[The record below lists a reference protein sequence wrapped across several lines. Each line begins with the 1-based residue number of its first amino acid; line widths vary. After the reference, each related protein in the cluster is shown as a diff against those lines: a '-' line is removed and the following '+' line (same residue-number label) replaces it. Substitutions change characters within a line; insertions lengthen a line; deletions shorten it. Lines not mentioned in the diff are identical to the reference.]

1 MKGNMSPGKE
11 AVTADGVSVSDWRAS
26 FDQSE
31 TGEKADMFKGV
42 KLHKVGENHTTDGYI
57 VTDENIKVTFL
68 RFNLIELELFIFAS
82 FNIYVQ
88 AKLFSNT
95 QLFIE
100 STFPNHRL
108 VNWFSDYRYYGFTQ
122 RSASFNL

>member
-1 MKGNMSPGKE
+1 MKSSASLFSNNELFKANGSPKMKGNMSPGKE

-68 RFNLIELELFIFAS
+68 TFNLIELELFIFAS
-82 FNIYVQ
+82 FNTLWYQ
-88 AKLFSNT
+88 KAT
-95 QLFIE
+95 Y
-100 STFPNHRL
+100 T
-108 VNWFSDYRYYGFTQ
+108 
-122 RSASFNL
+122 